1 MIPLAFVLV
10 FGVFFT
16 TVHIALA
23 WYAILLEG
31 VAESALIF
39 IALATI
45 NACSTGII
53 AKDARTGSGLP

>member
-1 MIPLAFVLV
+1 MPLAPVLV
-10 FGVFFT
+10 LGVFFT
-16 TVHIALA
+16 TVHMALA

-31 VAESALIF
+31 IAESALIF

-53 AKDARTGSGLP
+53 ANDSRNGTGLP

>member
-1 MIPLAFVLV
+1 MPLAPVLV

-16 TVHIALA
+16 TVHTALA
-23 WYAILLEG
+23 WYAVLLEG

-39 IALATI
+39 GALATL

-53 AKDARTGSGLP
+53 AKRARTDPGLL